1 MNKLI
6 LTYSKSIFLRVVL
19 GAFLILQVP
28 NAYAETNLSAR
39 EIMEKVD
46 VESRKSTD
54 SAFTRMKLTTCKY
67 GLSGGKVKCAEK
79 ARVKLIENA
88 QINTGEGNQD
98 TKSIA
103 IILEPS
109 SEKGIG
115 MLSYSYDDSDR
126 DNETWLY
133 LSALGK
139 VKRISVRN
147 SDDEETESA
156 SIFGTEMT
164 TEDQETGK
172 LDDYTYELLELGT
185 FRGREVAVVE
195 STPKQHRIS
204 KSSYGKTQNWVDT
217 ERFITLKVQMF
228 DKYNNPIKKLE
239 VGKVEKINDV
249 WMGRSLTFFNTVS
262 NRLTNMKL
270 EAINFDMDIKEDFLT
285 QRALTD
291 QAFRERFLKDLRK
304 QAK

>member
-1 MNKLI
+1 MNRLL
-6 LTYSKSIFLRVVL
+6 LTTNYSLLFVL
-19 GAFLILQVP
+19 LSAFLSLSSFQV
-28 NAYAETNLSAR
+28 YAETDLNAR
-39 EIMEKVD
+39 EIMEKQD
-46 VESRKSTD
+46 EERRKSTD

-67 GLSGGKVKCAEK
+67 GISGGKVKCAEK
-79 ARVKLIENA
+79 ARIKLVESA
-88 QINTGEGNQD
+88 QINTGENNKD

-103 IILEPS
+103 IILQPS

-172 LDDYTYELLELGT
+172 LDDYTYEILDQGK
-185 FRGREVAVVE
+185 FRGREVVVIE
-195 STPKQHRIS
+195 STPKPHRLS
-204 KSSYGKTQNWVDT
+204 KSSYGKTQSWIDT
-217 ERFITLKVQMF
+217 ERFITLKVRMF

-239 VGKVEKINDV
+239 VGKVEKINDI

-291 QAFRERFLKDLRK
+291 QAFREKFLKDLRK

>member
-6 LTYSKSIFLRVVL
+6 LTYSKSTLLSVAL
-19 GAFLILQVP
+19 GAFLTLQAPYV
-28 NAYAETNLSAR
+28 YAETNLSAR
-39 EIMEKVD
+39 EIMERVD

-103 IILEPS
+103 IILEPA

-172 LDDYTYELLELGT
+172 LDDYSYELLEFGT

-195 STPKQHRIS
+195 ATPKKHRIS
-204 KSSYGKTQNWVDT
+204 KSSYGKTQNWIDT

-291 QAFRERFLKDLRK
+291 QAFREKFLKDLRK

>member
-1 MNKLI
+1 MDR
-6 LTYSKSIFLRVVL
+6 SI
-19 GAFLILQVP
+19 
-28 NAYAETNLSAR
+28 ETDLSAI
-39 EIMEKVD
+39 EIMEKVYKN
-46 VESRKSTD
+46 SRKSTD
-54 SAFTRMKLTTCKY
+54 AVFTRIKLTTCKY
-67 GLSGGKVKCAEK
+67 GKKDDGKIKCAEK
-79 ARVKLIENA
+79 TRVKLIESA
-88 QINTGEGNQD
+88 QINTGESNQN
-98 TKSIA
+98 TKRIA
-103 IILEPS
+103 IILEPA

-139 VKRISVRN
+139 VKRISKGE
-147 SDDEETESA
+147 DA

-164 TEDQETGK
+164 TEDLETGK
-172 LDDYTYELLELGT
+172 LDDYTYELLELRI

-195 STPKQHRIS
+195 STPKPRRLS
-204 KSSYGKTQNWVDT
+204 KSSYGKTQNWIDT

-228 DKYNNPIKKLE
+228 DKYNNPIKNLE

-262 NRLTNMKL
+262 NRLTNMRL
-270 EAINFDMDIKEDFLT
+270 EAINFNMDINEDFLT

-291 QAFRERFLKDLRK
+291 QAFREKFLKDLRK

>member
-1 MNKLI
+1 MNTSVMNDLNLKLP
-6 LTYSKSIFLRVVL
+6 LVLLSICLALVS
-19 GAFLILQVP
+19 P
-28 NAYAETNLSAR
+28 NIIAETDLSAR
-39 EIMEKVD
+39 EIMERVD
-46 VESRKSTD
+46 EESRKSTE
-54 SAFTRMKLTTCKY
+54 SAFTRMKLTSCKY
-67 GLSGGKVKCAEK
+67 GIVDKKRRCKENP
-79 ARVKLIENA
+79 RIKLVESA
-88 QINTGEGNQD
+88 QINTGEGNKD

-103 IILEPS
+103 IILEPA

-126 DNETWLY
+126 DNETWLF

-164 TEDQETGK
+164 TEDQESGK
-172 LDDYTYELLELGT
+172 LDDYTYELLEKVKIK
-185 FRGREVAVVE
+185 GRDVVVIE
-195 STPKQHRIS
+195 STPKPHRLS
-204 KSSYGKTQNWVDT
+204 KSSYGKTQSWIDT
-217 ERFITLKVQMF
+217 ERFISLKVQMF
-228 DKYNNPIKKLE
+228 DKNNNPIKQLL

-249 WMGRSLTFFNTVS
+249 WMGRSLTFYNTVS
-262 NRLTNMKL
+262 NRLTNMRL

-291 QAFRERFLKDLRK
+291 QAFREKYLKDLRK

>member
-1 MNKLI
+1 MKRLLVISN
-6 LTYSKSIFLRVVL
+6 YSLLVIVLSVVL
-19 GAFLILQVP
+19 SLSSVQI
-28 NAYAETNLSAR
+28 YAETNLSAR

-46 VESRKSTD
+46 EESRKSSD

-79 ARVKLIENA
+79 ARVKLVESA
-88 QINTGEGNQD
+88 QINTGQD
-98 TKSIA
+98 NKDSKSIA

-115 MLSYSYDDSDR
+115 MLSYNYDDSDR

-172 LDDYTYELLELGT
+172 LDDYTYELLGQGK
-185 FRGREVAVVE
+185 FRGREVAVIE
-195 STPKQHRIS
+195 STPKPHRLS
-204 KSSYGKTQNWVDT
+204 KSSYGKTQSWIDT

-270 EAINFDMDIKEDFLT
+270 EAINFDMEIEEDFLT

-291 QAFRERFLKDLRK
+291 QAFREKFLKDLRK

>member
-1 MNKLI
+1 MNRLLHSANYSLLFVLI
-6 LTYSKSIFLRVVL
+6 S
-19 GAFLILQVP
+19 AFLALSSLQVH
-28 NAYAETNLSAR
+28 AETDLSAR

-46 VESRKSTD
+46 EEGRKSTD

-67 GLSGGKVKCAEK
+67 GISGGKIKCAEK
-79 ARVKLIENA
+79 ARIKLVESA
-88 QINTGEGNQD
+88 QINTGENNKD

-103 IILEPS
+103 IILQPS

-147 SDDEETESA
+147 SEDEETESA

-172 LDDYTYELLELGT
+172 LDDYTYELLDQGE
-185 FRGREVAVVE
+185 FRGREVAVIE
-195 STPKQHRIS
+195 STPKPHRLS
-204 KSSYGKTQNWVDT
+204 KSSYGKTQSWIDT

-239 VGKVEKINDV
+239 VGKVEKINDI

-270 EAINFDMDIKEDFLT
+270 EAINFDIDIKEDFLT

-291 QAFRERFLKDLRK
+291 QAFREKFLKNLRK

>member
-1 MNKLI
+1 MNRLI
-6 LTYSKSIFLRVVL
+6 LNNLKSNLFIALISIF
-19 GAFLILQVP
+19 FILCSSITI
-28 NAYAETNLSAR
+28 AETKLTAL

-46 VESRKSTD
+46 EESRKSTD
-54 SAFTRMKLTTCKY
+54 SAFTRMKLTSCKY
-67 GLSGGKVKCAEK
+67 GKKDGKIKCAEK
-79 ARVKLIENA
+79 ARIKLVESA
-88 QINTGEGNQD
+88 QINTGDDNQD
-98 TKSIA
+98 TKSVS
-103 IILEPS
+103 IILEPA

-172 LDDYTYELLELGT
+172 LDDYTYELLEQGK
-185 FRGREVAVVE
+185 FRGREVAVIE
-195 STPKQHRIS
+195 STPKPYRLS
-204 KSSYGKTQNWVDT
+204 KSSYGKTQSWIDT
-217 ERFITLKVQMF
+217 ERFISLKVQMF
-228 DKYNNPIKKLE
+228 DKYNNPIKRLE
-239 VGKVEKINDV
+239 VGKVEKIIDV
-249 WMGRSLTFFNTVS
+249 WMVRSLTFFNTVS

-270 EAINFDMDIKEDFLT
+270 EAINFDMDIQEDFLT

-291 QAFRERFLKDLRK
+291 QAFREKYLKDLRK

>member
-1 MNKLI
+1 MKRLLVTSN
-6 LTYSKSIFLRVVL
+6 YSLLVIVLSVFLSL
-19 GAFLILQVP
+19 SSLQV
-28 NAYAETNLSAR
+28 YAETDLSAR

-46 VESRKSTD
+46 EESRTSSE

-67 GLSGGKVKCAEK
+67 GLSGEKVKCVET
-79 ARVKLIENA
+79 ARVKLVESA
-88 QINTGEGNQD
+88 QINTGKDNKD
-98 TKSIA
+98 SKSIA

-172 LDDYTYELLELGT
+172 LDDYTYELLGQGE
-185 FRGREVAVVE
+185 FRGREVAVIE
-195 STPKQHRIS
+195 SIPKTQRLS
-204 KSSYGKTQNWVDT
+204 KSSYGKPKSRIYK
-217 ERFITLKVQMF
+217 ERCITLKVQMF
-228 DKYNNPIKKLE
+228 DKYNNPMTKLE
-239 VGKVEKINDV
+239 VGKVETINDV
-249 WMGRSLTFFNTVS
+249 WMGRSLTYFNTVS

-270 EAINFDMDIKEDFLT
+270 EAINFDMEIKEDFLT

-291 QAFRERFLKDLRK
+291 QAFREKFLKDLRK

>member
-1 MNKLI
+1 MNRLL
-6 LTYSKSIFLRVVL
+6 LTTNYSLLFVL
-19 GAFLILQVP
+19 LSAFLSLSSFQV
-28 NAYAETNLSAR
+28 YAETDLSAR
-39 EIMEKVD
+39 EIMEKQD
-46 VESRKSTD
+46 EERRKSTD

-67 GLSGGKVKCAEK
+67 GISGGKVKCAEK
-79 ARVKLIENA
+79 ARIKLVESA
-88 QINTGEGNQD
+88 QINTGESNKD

-103 IILEPS
+103 IILQPS

-172 LDDYTYELLELGT
+172 LDDYTYEILDQGK
-185 FRGREVAVVE
+185 FRGREVVVIE
-195 STPKQHRIS
+195 STPKPHRLS
-204 KSSYGKTQNWVDT
+204 KSSYGKTLSWIDT

-291 QAFRERFLKDLRK
+291 QAFREKFLKDLRK

>member
-1 MNKLI
+1 MNRLI
-6 LTYSKSIFLRVVL
+6 LTNSNSPLLVVALSIFFIFSVSN
-19 GAFLILQVP
+19 I
-28 NAYAETNLSAR
+28 YAETNLSAR

-46 VESRKSTD
+46 EESRKSTE

-67 GLSGGKVKCAEK
+67 GKRDGKVKCAEK
-79 ARVKLIENA
+79 ARVKLVESA
-88 QINTGEGNQD
+88 QINTGENNKD
-98 TKSIA
+98 SKSIA
-103 IILEPS
+103 IILEPA

-172 LDDYTYELLELGT
+172 LDDYTYELLDQGT
-185 FRGREVAVVE
+185 FRGREVVVIE
-195 STPKQHRIS
+195 STPKPHRLS
-204 KSSYGKTQNWVDT
+204 KSSYGKTQSWIDT
-217 ERFITLKVQMF
+217 ERFISLKVQMF

-239 VGKVEKINDV
+239 VGKVEKINNV

-270 EAINFDMDIKEDFLT
+270 EAINFDMDINEDFLT

-291 QAFRERFLKDLRK
+291 QAFREKYLKDLRK

>member
-1 MNKLI
+1 MNRLI
-6 LTYSKSIFLRVVL
+6 LTNSNSPLLVVALSIFFIFSVSNV
-19 GAFLILQVP
+19 
-28 NAYAETNLSAR
+28 YAETDLSAR
-39 EIMEKVD
+39 KIMEKVD
-46 VESRKSTD
+46 EESRKSTE

-67 GLSGGKVKCAEK
+67 GKRDGKVKCAEK
-79 ARVKLIENA
+79 ARVKLVESA
-88 QINTGEGNQD
+88 QINTGENNKD
-98 TKSIA
+98 SKSIA
-103 IILEPS
+103 IILEPA

-172 LDDYTYELLELGT
+172 LDDYTYELLDQGT
-185 FRGREVAVVE
+185 FRGREVVVIE
-195 STPKQHRIS
+195 STPKPHRLS
-204 KSSYGKTQNWVDT
+204 KSSYGKTQSWIDT
-217 ERFITLKVQMF
+217 ERFISLKVQMF

-239 VGKVEKINDV
+239 VGKVEKINNV

-270 EAINFDMDIKEDFLT
+270 EAINFDMDINEDFLT

-291 QAFRERFLKDLRK
+291 QAFREKYLKDLRK

>member
-1 MNKLI
+1 MNRL
-6 LTYSKSIFLRVVL
+6 LVTSNYSLLVIVLSVVL
-19 GAFLILQVP
+19 SLSSVQV
-28 NAYAETNLSAR
+28 YAETNLSAR

-46 VESRKSTD
+46 EESRKSSD

-79 ARVKLIENA
+79 ARVKLVESA
-88 QINTGEGNQD
+88 QINTGKDNKD
-98 TKSIA
+98 SKSIA

-115 MLSYSYDDSDR
+115 MLSYSYDDSNR

-172 LDDYTYELLELGT
+172 LDDYTYDLLGQGK
-185 FRGREVAVVE
+185 FRGREVAVIE
-195 STPKQHRIS
+195 STPKPHRLS
-204 KSSYGKTQNWVDT
+204 KSSYGKTQSWIDT

-270 EAINFDMDIKEDFLT
+270 EAINFDMDINEDFLT

-291 QAFRERFLKDLRK
+291 QAFREKFLKDLRK

>member
-1 MNKLI
+1 MNRLLVI
-6 LTYSKSIFLRVVL
+6 VLSVFLSLSV
-19 GAFLILQVP
+19 LQV
-28 NAYAETNLSAR
+28 YAETDLSAR

-46 VESRKSTD
+46 EESRKSTE
-54 SAFTRMKLTTCKY
+54 SAFTRMKLTSCKY
-67 GLSGGKVKCAEK
+67 GKSGGKVKCAEK
-79 ARVKLIENA
+79 ARVKLVESA
-88 QINTGEGNQD
+88 QINTGEDNKD
-98 TKSIA
+98 SKSIA
-103 IILEPS
+103 IILEPA

-172 LDDYTYELLELGT
+172 LDDYTYELLDQGT
-185 FRGREVAVVE
+185 FRGREVAVIE
-195 STPKQHRIS
+195 STPKSHRLS
-204 KSSYGKTQNWVDT
+204 KSSYGKTQNWIDT
-217 ERFITLKVQMF
+217 ERFISLKVQMF

-239 VGKVEKINDV
+239 VGRVEKINNV

-270 EAINFDMDIKEDFLT
+270 EAINFDMDINEDFLT

-291 QAFRERFLKDLRK
+291 QAFREKYLKDLRK

>member
-1 MNKLI
+1 MNRLLHSANYSLLFVLI
-6 LTYSKSIFLRVVL
+6 S
-19 GAFLILQVP
+19 AFLALSSLQVH
-28 NAYAETNLSAR
+28 AETDLSAR

-46 VESRKSTD
+46 EEGRKSTD

-67 GLSGGKVKCAEK
+67 GISGGKIKCAEK
-79 ARVKLIENA
+79 ARIKLVESA
-88 QINTGEGNQD
+88 QINTGENNKD

-103 IILEPS
+103 IILQPS

-172 LDDYTYELLELGT
+172 LDDYTYELLDQGE
-185 FRGREVAVVE
+185 FRGREVAVIE
-195 STPKQHRIS
+195 STPKPHRLS
-204 KSSYGKTQNWVDT
+204 KSSYGKTQSWIDT

-239 VGKVEKINDV
+239 VGKVEKINDI

-270 EAINFDMDIKEDFLT
+270 EAINFDIDIKEDFLT

-291 QAFRERFLKDLRK
+291 QAFREKFLKDLRK

>member
-1 MNKLI
+1 MNRLI
-6 LTYSKSIFLRVVL
+6 LNNSNSPLLVVALSIFLIISVSNV
-19 GAFLILQVP
+19 
-28 NAYAETNLSAR
+28 YAETDLSAR

-46 VESRKSTD
+46 EESRKSTE

-67 GLSGGKVKCAEK
+67 GKRDGKVKCAEK
-79 ARVKLIENA
+79 ARVKLVESA
-88 QINTGEGNQD
+88 QINTGENNKD
-98 TKSIA
+98 SKSIA
-103 IILEPS
+103 IILEPA

-172 LDDYTYELLELGT
+172 LDDYTYELLDQGT
-185 FRGREVAVVE
+185 FRGREVVVIE
-195 STPKQHRIS
+195 STPKPHRLS
-204 KSSYGKTQNWVDT
+204 KSSYGKTQSWIDT
-217 ERFITLKVQMF
+217 ERFISLKVQMF

-239 VGKVEKINDV
+239 VGKVEKINNV

-270 EAINFDMDIKEDFLT
+270 EAINFDMDINEDFLT

-291 QAFRERFLKDLRK
+291 QAFREKYLKDLRK

>member
-1 MNKLI
+1 MNRLLHSANYSLLFVLI
-6 LTYSKSIFLRVVL
+6 S
-19 GAFLILQVP
+19 AFLALSSLQVH
-28 NAYAETNLSAR
+28 AETDLSAR

-46 VESRKSTD
+46 EEGRKSTD

-67 GLSGGKVKCAEK
+67 GISGGKIKCAEK
-79 ARVKLIENA
+79 ARIKLVESA
-88 QINTGEGNQD
+88 QINTGENNKD

-103 IILEPS
+103 IILQPS

-172 LDDYTYELLELGT
+172 LDDYTYEILDQGK
-185 FRGREVAVVE
+185 FRGREVVVIE
-195 STPKQHRIS
+195 STPKPHRLS
-204 KSSYGKTQNWVDT
+204 KSSYGKTQSWIDT

-239 VGKVEKINDV
+239 VGKVEKINDI

-270 EAINFDMDIKEDFLT
+270 EAINFDIDIKEDFLT

-291 QAFRERFLKDLRK
+291 QAFREKFLKNLRK

>member
-1 MNKLI
+1 MNRLI
-6 LTYSKSIFLRVVL
+6 LNNLKPNLFIALISIF
-19 GAFLILQVP
+19 FILCSSITI
-28 NAYAETNLSAR
+28 AETKLTAL

-46 VESRKSTD
+46 EESRKSTD
-54 SAFTRMKLTTCKY
+54 SAFTRMKLTSCKY
-67 GLSGGKVKCAEK
+67 GKKDGKIKCAEK
-79 ARVKLIENA
+79 ARIKLVESA
-88 QINTGEGNQD
+88 QINTGDDNQD
-98 TKSIA
+98 TKSVS
-103 IILEPS
+103 IILEPA

-172 LDDYTYELLELGT
+172 LDDYSYELLEQGK
-185 FRGREVAVVE
+185 FRGREVAVIE
-195 STPKQHRIS
+195 STPKPYRLS
-204 KSSYGKTQNWVDT
+204 KSSYGKTQSWIDT
-217 ERFITLKVQMF
+217 ERFISLKVQMF
-228 DKYNNPIKKLE
+228 DKYNNPIKRLE

-270 EAINFDMDIKEDFLT
+270 EAINFDMDIQEDFLT

-291 QAFRERFLKDLRK
+291 QAFREKFLKDLRK

>member
-1 MNKLI
+1 MNRL
-6 LTYSKSIFLRVVL
+6 LVTSNYSLLVIVLSVFLSL
-19 GAFLILQVP
+19 SSLQV
-28 NAYAETNLSAR
+28 YAETDLSAR

-46 VESRKSTD
+46 EESRKSSE

-67 GLSGGKVKCAEK
+67 GLSGGKVKCVEK
-79 ARVKLIENA
+79 ARVKLVESA
-88 QINTGEGNQD
+88 QINTGKDNKD
-98 TKSIA
+98 SKSIA
-103 IILEPS
+103 FILEPS

-172 LDDYTYELLELGT
+172 LDDYTYELLGQGK
-185 FRGREVAVVE
+185 FRGREVAVIE
-195 STPKQHRIS
+195 SIPKPHRLS
-204 KSSYGKTQNWVDT
+204 KSSYGKTQSWIDT
-217 ERFITLKVQMF
+217 ERFITLKVKMF

-239 VGKVEKINDV
+239 VGRVEKINNV

-270 EAINFDMDIKEDFLT
+270 EAINFDIDIKDDFLT

-291 QAFRERFLKDLRK
+291 QAFREKYLKDLRK

>member
-1 MNKLI
+1 MNRLL
-6 LTYSKSIFLRVVL
+6 LTTNYSLLFVL
-19 GAFLILQVP
+19 LSAFLSLSSFQV
-28 NAYAETNLSAR
+28 YAETDLSAR
-39 EIMEKVD
+39 EIMEKQD
-46 VESRKSTD
+46 EERRKSTD

-67 GLSGGKVKCAEK
+67 GISGGKVKCAEK
-79 ARVKLIENA
+79 ARIKLVESA
-88 QINTGEGNQD
+88 QINTGENNKD

-103 IILEPS
+103 IILQPS

-172 LDDYTYELLELGT
+172 LDDYTYEILDQGK
-185 FRGREVAVVE
+185 FRGREVVVIE
-195 STPKQHRIS
+195 STPKSHRLS
-204 KSSYGKTQNWVDT
+204 KSSYGKTRSWIDT

-291 QAFRERFLKDLRK
+291 QAFREKFLKDLRK

>member
-1 MNKLI
+1 MNRLLLNANYSLLFVLI
-6 LTYSKSIFLRVVL
+6 S
-19 GAFLILQVP
+19 AFLSLSSFQV
-28 NAYAETNLSAR
+28 YAETDLSAR
-39 EIMEKVD
+39 EIMEKQD
-46 VESRKSTD
+46 EERRKSTD

-67 GLSGGKVKCAEK
+67 GISGGKVKCAEK
-79 ARVKLIENA
+79 ARIKLVESA
-88 QINTGEGNQD
+88 QINTGENNKD

-103 IILEPS
+103 IILQPS

-172 LDDYTYELLELGT
+172 LDDYTYEILDQGK
-185 FRGREVAVVE
+185 FRGREVVVIE
-195 STPKQHRIS
+195 STPKPHRLS
-204 KSSYGKTQNWVDT
+204 KSSYGKTQSWIDT

-270 EAINFDMDIKEDFLT
+270 EAINFDIDIKEDFLT

-291 QAFRERFLKDLRK
+291 QAFREKFLKDLRK

>member
-1 MNKLI
+1 MNRL
-6 LTYSKSIFLRVVL
+6 LHSANYSLLFVL
-19 GAFLILQVP
+19 LSAFLSLSSFQV
-28 NAYAETNLSAR
+28 YAETDLNAR
-39 EIMEKVD
+39 EIMEKQD
-46 VESRKSTD
+46 KERRKSTD

-67 GLSGGKVKCAEK
+67 GISGGKVKCAEK
-79 ARVKLIENA
+79 ARIKLVESA
-88 QINTGEGNQD
+88 QINTGENNKD

-103 IILEPS
+103 IILQPS

-172 LDDYTYELLELGT
+172 LDDYTYEILDQGK
-185 FRGREVAVVE
+185 FRGREVAVIE
-195 STPKQHRIS
+195 STPKPHRLS
-204 KSSYGKTQNWVDT
+204 KSSYGKTRSWIDA

-291 QAFRERFLKDLRK
+291 QAFREKFLKDLRK

>member
-1 MNKLI
+1 MNRLLHSANYSLLFVLI
-6 LTYSKSIFLRVVL
+6 S
-19 GAFLILQVP
+19 AFLALSSLQVH
-28 NAYAETNLSAR
+28 AETDLSAR

-46 VESRKSTD
+46 EEGRKSTD

-67 GLSGGKVKCAEK
+67 GISGGKIKCAEK
-79 ARVKLIENA
+79 ARIKLVESA
-88 QINTGEGNQD
+88 QINTGENNKD

-103 IILEPS
+103 IILQPS

-147 SDDEETESA
+147 SEDEETESA

-172 LDDYTYELLELGT
+172 LDDYTYELLDQGE
-185 FRGREVAVVE
+185 FRGREVVVIE
-195 STPKQHRIS
+195 STPKPHRLS
-204 KSSYGKTQNWVDT
+204 KSSYGKTQSWIDT

-239 VGKVEKINDV
+239 VGKVEKINDI

-270 EAINFDMDIKEDFLT
+270 EAINFDIDIKEDFLT

-291 QAFRERFLKDLRK
+291 QAFREKFLKNLRK

>member
-1 MNKLI
+1 MNRLI
-6 LTYSKSIFLRVVL
+6 LNNSNSPLLVVALSIFLIISVSNV
-19 GAFLILQVP
+19 
-28 NAYAETNLSAR
+28 YAETDLSAR

-46 VESRKSTD
+46 DESRKSTE

-79 ARVKLIENA
+79 ARVKLVESA
-88 QINTGEGNQD
+88 QINTGKDNKD
-98 TKSIA
+98 SKSIA

-172 LDDYTYELLELGT
+172 LDDYTYELLDQGT
-185 FRGREVAVVE
+185 FRGREVAVIE
-195 STPKQHRIS
+195 STPKPHRLS
-204 KSSYGKTQNWVDT
+204 KSSYGKTQSWIDT
-217 ERFITLKVQMF
+217 ERFISLKVQMF

-239 VGKVEKINDV
+239 VGRVEKINNV

-270 EAINFDMDIKEDFLT
+270 EAINFDIDIKEDFLT

-291 QAFRERFLKDLRK
+291 QAFREKYLKDLRK

>member
-1 MNKLI
+1 MNRLI
-6 LTYSKSIFLRVVL
+6 LTNSNSPLLVVALSIFFIFSVSYV
-19 GAFLILQVP
+19 
-28 NAYAETNLSAR
+28 YAETDLSAR

-46 VESRKSTD
+46 EESRKSTE

-67 GLSGGKVKCAEK
+67 GKRDGKVKCAEK
-79 ARVKLIENA
+79 ARVKLVESA
-88 QINTGEGNQD
+88 QINTGENNKD
-98 TKSIA
+98 SKSIA
-103 IILEPS
+103 IILEPA

-172 LDDYTYELLELGT
+172 LDDYTYELLDQGT
-185 FRGREVAVVE
+185 FRGREVVVIE
-195 STPKQHRIS
+195 STPKPHRLS
-204 KSSYGKTQNWVDT
+204 KSSYGKTQSWIDT
-217 ERFITLKVQMF
+217 ERFISLKVQMF

-239 VGKVEKINDV
+239 VGKVEKINNV

-270 EAINFDMDIKEDFLT
+270 EAINFDMDINEDFLT

-291 QAFRERFLKDLRK
+291 QAFREKYLKDLRK

>member
-1 MNKLI
+1 MNRL
-6 LTYSKSIFLRVVL
+6 LVTSNYSLLVIVLSVVL
-19 GAFLILQVP
+19 SLSSLQV
-28 NAYAETNLSAR
+28 YAETDLSAR

-46 VESRKSTD
+46 EESRKSSD
-54 SAFTRMKLTTCKY
+54 SAFTRMKLTTCRY
-67 GLSGGKVKCAEK
+67 GLSEGKVKCAEK
-79 ARVKLIENA
+79 ARVKLVESA
-88 QINTGEGNQD
+88 QINTGKDNKD
-98 TKSIA
+98 SKSIA

-172 LDDYTYELLELGT
+172 LDDYTYELLGQGK
-185 FRGREVAVVE
+185 FRGREVAVIE
-195 STPKQHRIS
+195 STPKPHRLS
-204 KSSYGKTQNWVDT
+204 KSSYGKTQSWIDT

-291 QAFRERFLKDLRK
+291 QAFREKFLKDLRK

>member
-1 MNKLI
+1 MNTLKLVSSKFTLLSMSVCVLLI
-6 LTYSKSIFLRVVL
+6 LPIQNL
-19 GAFLILQVP
+19 
-28 NAYAETNLSAR
+28 YAETNLSAL

-46 VESRKSTD
+46 DESRKSTD

-79 ARVKLIENA
+79 ARVKLVENA
-88 QINTGEGNQD
+88 QINTGVDNKD
-98 TKSIA
+98 TKSVA

-115 MLSYSYDDSDR
+115 MLSYSYDDSER

-172 LDDYTYELLELGT
+172 LDDYTYELLENGT
-185 FRGREVAVVE
+185 FRGREVAVIE
-195 STPKQHRIS
+195 STPKQHRLS
-204 KSSYGKTQNWVDT
+204 KSSYGKTQSWIDT

-239 VGKVEKINDV
+239 VSNVEKINDV

-270 EAINFDMDIKEDFLT
+270 EAINFNMDINEDFLT

-291 QAFRERFLKDLRK
+291 QAFRENFLNDLRK

>member
-1 MNKLI
+1 MNRL
-6 LTYSKSIFLRVVL
+6 LVTSNYSLLVIVLSVFLSL
-19 GAFLILQVP
+19 SSLQV
-28 NAYAETNLSAR
+28 YAETDLSAR

-46 VESRKSTD
+46 EESRKSSE

-67 GLSGGKVKCAEK
+67 GLSGGKVKCVEK
-79 ARVKLIENA
+79 ARVKLVESA
-88 QINTGEGNQD
+88 QINTGKDNKD
-98 TKSIA
+98 SKSIA

-172 LDDYTYELLELGT
+172 LDDYTYELLGQGK
-185 FRGREVAVVE
+185 FRGREVAVIE
-195 STPKQHRIS
+195 SIPKPHRLS
-204 KSSYGKTQNWVDT
+204 KSSYGKTQSWIDT

-270 EAINFDMDIKEDFLT
+270 EAINFDMEIKEDFLT

-291 QAFRERFLKDLRK
+291 QAFREKFLKDLRK

>member
-1 MNKLI
+1 MNRL
-6 LTYSKSIFLRVVL
+6 LVTSNYSLLVIVLSVFLLLSSV
-19 GAFLILQVP
+19 QV
-28 NAYAETNLSAR
+28 YAETDLSAR

-46 VESRKSTD
+46 EESRKSSD

-79 ARVKLIENA
+79 ARVKLVESA
-88 QINTGEGNQD
+88 QINTGKDNKD
-98 TKSIA
+98 SKSIA

-115 MLSYSYDDSDR
+115 MLSYNYDDSDR

-172 LDDYTYELLELGT
+172 LDDYTYELLGQGK
-185 FRGREVAVVE
+185 FRGREVAVIE
-195 STPKQHRIS
+195 SIPKPHRLS
-204 KSSYGKTQNWVDT
+204 KSSYGKTQSWIDT

-291 QAFRERFLKDLRK
+291 QAFREKFLKDLRK

>member
-1 MNKLI
+1 MKRLLVTSN
-6 LTYSKSIFLRVVL
+6 YSLLVIVFSVVL
-19 GAFLILQVP
+19 SLSSVQI
-28 NAYAETNLSAR
+28 YAETDLSAR

-46 VESRKSTD
+46 EESRKSTE

-67 GLSGGKVKCAEK
+67 GKRDGKVKCAEK
-79 ARVKLIENA
+79 ARVKLVESA
-88 QINTGEGNQD
+88 QINTGENNKD
-98 TKSIA
+98 SKSIA
-103 IILEPS
+103 IILEPA

-172 LDDYTYELLELGT
+172 LDDYTYELLDQGT
-185 FRGREVAVVE
+185 FRGREVVVIE
-195 STPKQHRIS
+195 STPKPHRLS
-204 KSSYGKTQNWVDT
+204 KSSYGKTQSWIDT
-217 ERFITLKVQMF
+217 ERFISLKVQMF

-239 VGKVEKINDV
+239 VGKVEKINNV

-270 EAINFDMDIKEDFLT
+270 EAINFDMDINEDFLT

-291 QAFRERFLKDLRK
+291 QAFREKYLKDLRK

>member
-1 MNKLI
+1 MNRL
-6 LTYSKSIFLRVVL
+6 LVTSNYSLLVIVLSVFLSLSSV
-19 GAFLILQVP
+19 QV
-28 NAYAETNLSAR
+28 YAETDLNAR

-46 VESRKSTD
+46 DESRKSSD
-54 SAFTRMKLTTCKY
+54 SAFTRMKLTTCTY

-79 ARVKLIENA
+79 ARVKLVESA
-88 QINTGEGNQD
+88 QINTGKDNKD
-98 TKSIA
+98 SKSIA

-172 LDDYTYELLELGT
+172 LDDYTYELLGQGK
-185 FRGREVAVVE
+185 FRGREVAVIE
-195 STPKQHRIS
+195 STPKPHRLS
-204 KSSYGKTQNWVDT
+204 KSNYGKTQSWIDT
-217 ERFITLKVQMF
+217 ERYITLKVQMF

-270 EAINFDMDIKEDFLT
+270 EAINFDMEIKEDFLT

-291 QAFRERFLKDLRK
+291 QAFREKFLKDLRK